1 MNMPVMGA
9 WVPVEYRPDDI
20 IVMRRNPYY
29 WKVDEKGHQL
39 PYLDELQYRL
49 STWADRDVQAV
60 AGTGDFS
67 NLEQPENFVE
77 ALKRSADADGA
88 GAARL
93 RAAARSATRCCRT
106 SRATAGASPTSAARR
121 CAS

>member
-1 MNMPVMGA
+1 MNFPVMGA

-29 WKVDEKGHQL
+29 WKVDEEGNQL
-39 PYLDELQYRL
+39 PYLDELHYKL

-67 NLEQPENFVE
+67 NLEQAESYVE
-77 ALKRSADADGA
+77 ALKRSADPAA
-88 GAARL
+88 PARLAFGAAHDRL
-93 RAAARSATRCCRT
+93 LDLPEPLRQRL
-106 SRATAGASPTSAARR
+106 G
-121 CAS
+121 